1 MIFGEEAQAQAAA
14 FNRTK
19 PWLQEPD
26 YEMFEAAGMKCVIR
40 RGPPEFGHLCGYVGV
55 GRAHP
60 LFEVDRTELV
70 PAPDVWRGQVMRSI
84 DDHGALDIFAAALQD
99 SQQEIP
105 EGFAPLNMLIGVHG
119 GLTGSGRMFDH
130 TGWWF
135 GFDCSHAGDFWPG
148 SVAALEAIEHDVSF
162 MYESTLYRTFD
173 YVRHECATL
182 AQQIAD
188 WSEAIPHVEAAKAAI
203 AAARMMRA
211 AQPGSE

>member
-19 PWLQEPD
+19 PWLHEPD

-40 RGPPEFGHLCGYVGV
+40 RVSDHGHLCGYVGV
-55 GRAHP
+55 GSAHP
-60 LFEVDRTELV
+60 LYQVGCDDLV
-70 PAPDVWRGQVMRSI
+70 PAPATWLERPFDIEEHGII
-84 DDHGALDIFAAALQD
+84 DTFITMMHIHAGEVPD
-99 SQQEIP
+99 
-105 EGFAPLNMLIGVHG
+105 GFAPLHTLIGVHG
-119 GLTGSGRMFDH
+119 GMNWSKPMYDH

-135 GFDCSHAGDFWPG
+135 GFDCGHADDFSPG
-148 SVAALEAIEHDVSF
+148 MVAMLEAIDHDV
-162 MYESTLYRTFD
+162 MWMWESGLYRTFD